1 MIKYETALKK
11 TIISADI
18 KQFNNIWQPVK
29 IAIYKGKI
37 LIIHEHGYFTLIPE
51 NPVTKNNLIKEL
63 TVENINYPVFKN
75 VRMI

>member
-1 MIKYETALKK
+1 MIKCETALKK
-11 TIISADI
+11 AIVSAEI

-29 IAIYKGKI
+29 IAIHKGEM

-51 NPVTKNNLIKEL
+51 NPVTKNNLINEL
-63 TVENINYPVFKN
+63 TVENINYPVFRR